1 MNFAQG
7 AAEERPRCGAG
18 LRRGPLPSL
27 RPVSERKVIILRE
40 RGKKRCDNVRR
51 MEAMCL
57 YLSGPVSNLI
67 GTGLLGALWS
77 L

>member
-7 AAEERPRCGAG
+7 AAEERPRCG
-18 LRRGPLPSL
+18 LHRGPLPSL